1 MVSRVIFKS
10 SREGMTVEE
19 TAIRMPSDAVC
30 KLVCG
35 NLQRLRDSLQ
45 GGQACQRIVPPRSHP
60 HHGPKCQGKNE
71 PLTFDGP
78 GT

>member
-45 GGQACQRIVPPRSHP
+45 GGRLASELCHPVHIHTMVQSVKGKTSH
-60 HHGPKCQGKNE
+60 
-71 PLTFDGP
+71 
-78 GT
+78 